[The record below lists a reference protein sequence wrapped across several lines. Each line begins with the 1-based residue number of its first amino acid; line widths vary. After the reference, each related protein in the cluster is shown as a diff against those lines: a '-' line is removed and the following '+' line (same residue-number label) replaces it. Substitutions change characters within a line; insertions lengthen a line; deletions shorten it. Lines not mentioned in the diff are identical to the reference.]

1 MASTKIAATLAVM
14 PTLFTKRN
22 LSPPNF
28 FTMPLKKEI
37 KNLPFYT
44 VKKGQHSFQVDSAQI
59 LSSRD
64 SAAIF
69 RFYFNQFEEI
79 EVVESFYALFLNR
92 RNMPI
97 GVSKISQGGIC
108 GTVVDMKIIAKI
120 AVDCLAS
127 GVIIC
132 HNHPSG
138 SWIPS
143 KSDVEMTQKLDGAL
157 LLLDTKLL
165 DHIILTADGY
175 YSFAD
180 EGKM

>member
-1 MASTKIAATLAVM
+1 
-14 PTLFTKRN
+14 
-22 LSPPNF
+22 
-28 FTMPLKKEI
+28 MPLKKEI

-44 VKKGQHSFQVDSAQI
+44 VKKGQHSFEVDSAQI

-79 EVVESFYALFLNR
+79 EVVESFYALYLNR
-92 RNMPI
+92 RNMPVA
-97 GVSKISQGGIC
+97 VSKISQGGTC
-108 GTVVDMKIIAKI
+108 GTVVDIKIVAKM

-138 SWIPS
+138 SCIPS
-143 KSDVEMTQKLDGAL
+143 KSDIEMTQRLNGAL
-157 LLLDTKLL
+157 QLLDTKLL
-165 DHIILTADGY
+165 DHIILTIDGY

-180 EGKM
+180 EGEI

>member
-1 MASTKIAATLAVM
+1 
-14 PTLFTKRN
+14 
-22 LSPPNF
+22 
-28 FTMPLKKEI
+28 MPLKKEI

-44 VKKGQHSFQVDSAQI
+44 VKKGQHSFEVESAQI
-59 LSSRD
+59 ISSRD

-69 RFYFNQFEEI
+69 RFYFKEFEEI
-79 EVVESFYALFLNR
+79 EVVESFYALYLNR
-92 RNMPI
+92 RNMPVA
-97 GVSKISQGGIC
+97 VSKISQGGIC
-108 GTVVDMKIIAKI
+108 GTIVDIKIIAKI

-143 KSDVEMTQKLDGAL
+143 KSDIEITERSKGAL
-157 LLLDTKLL
+157 QLLDTKLL

-180 EGKM
+180 EGKI

>member
-1 MASTKIAATLAVM
+1 M
-14 PTLFTKRN
+14 R
-22 LSPPNF
+22 
-28 FTMPLKKEI
+28 LKKEI

-44 VKKGQHSFQVDSAQI
+44 IKKGQHSFPVESAQI

-69 RFYFNQFEEI
+69 RFYFKEFEEL
-79 EVVESFYALFLNR
+79 EVFESFYALYLNR
-92 RNMPI
+92 RNMPVGI
-97 GVSKISQGGIC
+97 SKISQGGISGC
-108 GTVVDMKIIAKI
+108 VVDTKIVAKV
-120 AVDCLAS
+120 AVDSLAS

-138 SWIPS
+138 NWMPS
-143 KSDVEMTQKLDGAL
+143 KSDHDMTKKLKSAL
-157 LLLDTKLL
+157 ELLDVKLL

-180 EGKM
+180 ENQI